1 MKYLFK
7 YILLVLPNL
16 ITLLSFSQTVT
27 GTIYDEAGSTM
38 PFATIMIKG
47 GRVGV
52 TSNQEGHYQLK
63 LAPGKYTL
71 VCQYVGYES
80 QEWKIKIDD
89 EDVKHDWNMKPHLLM
104 LSEIVVSN
112 NDENP
117 AYGVIR
123 KTIQKRSFYN
133 RQLNGFTCDVYTK
146 DLIKIRQ
153 LPDRIFGQKIEK
165 DDQKSMGLDTAGK
178 GVIYLSENFARVHQ
192 QQPDKSKLE
201 VISSRVS
208 GSKGFGFAFPTFIN
222 FYQNNLDLFA
232 GARGFVSPIADGALL
247 YYKYK
252 MLGTFEEDGKLVY
265 SIRVTPRRN
274 YEPCFSGIINIV
286 DEDWNIHGLDLML
299 TKSAQLQLLD
309 TLKIKQ
315 VHVDVTDSVRR
326 VKDQILFYNIRF
338 LGVDAIGTNLSV
350 YNDYKINPDF
360 PKGFFD
366 RVVIKYDTA
375 VNKKPKSFWDE
386 TRPIPLEVEEQNDY
400 RKKDSLLQVAI
411 DSEAV
416 RNHPDTLRKKQ
427 GRIKWEDL
435 LTTGINRTHYGDKH
449 RFNWGIAS
457 LFTNT
462 NFNTAEGVNV
472 ELNGYVNRVY
482 RNKIRVD
489 FRPSFRYGFSNTH
502 FNAWGQLRVR
512 SIAHPDDP
520 DQFKSTWILS
530 GGKQPVQYN
539 PYMPISPLINTFSSL
554 FDGKNEMKIYEKTY
568 VQTVYERKYLNGI
581 TWKLETGYENRNAIL
596 NTNLYTVSSI
606 DKVNYRENLPEGK
619 NIVSPGQS
627 NSAWISS
634 AEISIQPGQKYIQY
648 PKRLVSMG
656 SDYPVFT
663 ARYRKAIPAF
673 GKTDADFDRWEFD
686 VAGQRNFKL
695 GGLFKYDFSVG
706 GFLNTRKVYVQ
717 DMRHF
722 NSRAI
727 RATLSYVN
735 GFQMMGSYL
744 NSNQAPWVLE
754 GHVEHHFN
762 GMFTNK
768 IPMFKKWNW
777 FLVAGANAYWI
788 NPKDQYQEWFV
799 GLENIFKIFRV
810 DWVNAYQE
818 GKYQGSSFVVGA
830 GGLLGGAFTANE
842 GERSVS
848 ISF

>member
-1 MKYLFK
+1 M
-7 YILLVLPNL
+7 
-16 ITLLSFSQTVT
+16 
-27 GTIYDEAGSTM
+27 
-38 PFATIMIKG
+38 
-47 GRVGV
+47 
-52 TSNQEGHYQLK
+52 
-63 LAPGKYTL
+63 
-71 VCQYVGYES
+71 
-80 QEWKIKIDD
+80 
-89 EDVKHDWNMKPHLLM
+89 
-104 LSEIVVSN
+104 
-112 NDENP
+112 
-117 AYGVIR
+117 
-123 KTIQKRSFYN
+123 
-133 RQLNGFTCDVYTK
+133 
-146 DLIKIRQ
+146 
-153 LPDRIFGQKIEK
+153 
-165 DDQKSMGLDTAGK
+165 
-178 GVIYLSENFARVHQ
+178 
-192 QQPDKSKLE
+192 
-201 VISSRVS
+201 
-208 GSKGFGFAFPTFIN
+208 
-222 FYQNNLDLFA
+222 
-232 GARGFVSPIADGALL
+232 
-247 YYKYK
+247 
-252 MLGTFEEDGKLVY
+252 
-265 SIRVTPRRN
+265 
-274 YEPCFSGIINIV
+274 
-286 DEDWNIHGLDLML
+286 
-299 TKSAQLQLLD
+299 
-309 TLKIKQ
+309 
-315 VHVDVTDSVRR
+315 
-326 VKDQILFYNIRF
+326 
-338 LGVDAIGTNLSV
+338 
-350 YNDYKINPDF
+350 
-360 PKGFFD
+360 
-366 RVVIKYDTA
+366 
-375 VNKKPKSFWDE
+375 
-386 TRPIPLEVEEQNDY
+386 
-400 RKKDSLLQVAI
+400 
-411 DSEAV
+411 
-416 RNHPDTLRKKQ
+416 
-427 GRIKWEDL
+427 

-512 SIAHPDDP
+512 SIVHPDDP